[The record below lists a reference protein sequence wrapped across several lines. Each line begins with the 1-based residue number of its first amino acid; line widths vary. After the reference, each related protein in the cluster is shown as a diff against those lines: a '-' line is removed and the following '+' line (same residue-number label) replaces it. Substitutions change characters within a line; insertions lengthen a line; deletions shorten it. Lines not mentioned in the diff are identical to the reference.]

1 MKKSKGGWMHTVV
14 AGALVLQ
21 SVPANAQN
29 GTSAGLAPNDAI
41 HSFHVHVPEKDLIE
55 LKHRILATR
64 WPEKETVDDDSQGVR
79 LAALQSLAHYW
90 ATGYDWRKIEAKL
103 NVLPMFVTNIDGL
116 EIHFIH
122 VRSKHPHSLPVIIT
136 HGWPG
141 SIIEL
146 LKIIGPLTDPTAYG
160 GTEAD
165 AFDVVIPSM
174 PGYGFSGKPITTGW
188 DLDHIARA
196 WIVLMKRLGYS
207 RFVAQGGDWG
217 GGLVNV
223 MAVQGAPEL
232 MAIHTNFP
240 GTIPAGIVKALKC
253 GDSAPPGLSEEE
265 RQAYEQLSRVYAK
278 HSAYSA
284 FMATR
289 PQTLYGIEDSPVG
302 LAAFLLDHGD
312 GEGQPGA
319 MERPL
324 VEGQT
329 NGAVT
334 RDDLLDNITLYWLT
348 KTAISSARLYWENK
362 YNIYAAMDISLPAAV
377 SVFPNEKYQAPRSWG
392 EQAYHKLIYYN
403 RPEAGGHFA
412 AWEQPTIFTNELRAA
427 FRPLRGTLGE

>member
-1 MKKSKGGWMHTVV
+1 MKKIKSSWMHTIV
-14 AGALVLQ
+14 ASALVLQ
-21 SVPANAQN
+21 GVPTSAQN
-29 GTSAGLAPNDAI
+29 GGSTGMAAKDAI
-41 HSFHVHVPEKDLIE
+41 RPFHVHIPEKDLIE
-55 LKHRILATR
+55 LKRRILTTR
-64 WPEKETVDDDSQGVR
+64 WPEKETVDDDSQGLR

-90 ATGYDWRKIEAKL
+90 ATCYDWRKIETKL
-103 NVLPMFVTNIDGL
+103 NGLPMFVTNIDGL

-122 VRSKHPHSLPVIIT
+122 VRSKHPNALPVIIT

-160 GTEAD
+160 GTVAD

-174 PGYGFSGKPITTGW
+174 PGYGFSGKPTGTGW
-188 DLDHIARA
+188 DLDHMARA
-196 WIVLMKRLGYS
+196 WVILMKRLGYS

-217 GGLVNV
+217 GGLVNA
-223 MAVQGAPEL
+223 MAQQGAPEL

-240 GTIPAGIVKALKC
+240 GTIPADIVKALKC
-253 GDSAPPGLSEEE
+253 GEPAPPGLSDEEQ
-265 RQAYEQLSRVYAK
+265 QAYEQLTRVYAK
-278 HSAYSA
+278 HSAYGA

-319 MERPL
+319 MERAL
-324 VEGQT
+324 VAGRT

-348 KTAISSARLYWENK
+348 RTAISSARLYWENK

-377 SVFPNEKYQAPRSWG
+377 SVFPNEKYQAPRSWA
-392 EQAYHKLIYYN
+392 QRAYHKLIYYN
-403 RPEAGGHFA
+403 RAAAGGHFA

-427 FRPLRGTLGE
+427 FSSLR